1 MKKYNYMRR
10 GMGIVLCGLP
20 VWLVMISIGLTL
32 RHSKP
37 DGTTGLVLLGGAG
50 AIALLNLHLSYLRPW
65 LYYRKQKS
73 MDGYSYVSGIPG
85 LGTVAVIAAVLF
97 NFQHLLTGILAI
109 CILIADTGGLPWFL
123 IMTWKDSSLWEG
135 ENKGA

>member
-20 VWLVMISIGLTL
+20 VWLAVVSIALSFH
-32 RHSKP
+32 HSRP
-37 DGTTGLVLLGGAG
+37 AGTTGLILLGAAG

-65 LYYRKQKS
+65 LYYRKHKS
-73 MDGYSYVSGIPG
+73 MDGYHSVSGIPA
-85 LGTVAVIAAVLF
+85 LGTIAVIAAILF